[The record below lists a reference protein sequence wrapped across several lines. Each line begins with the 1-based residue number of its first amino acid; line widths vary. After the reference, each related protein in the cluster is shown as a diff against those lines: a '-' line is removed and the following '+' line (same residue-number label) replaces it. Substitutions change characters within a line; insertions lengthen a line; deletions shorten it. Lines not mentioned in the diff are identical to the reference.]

1 MPTHVTGP
9 AQNPNSRGY
18 NRTLGVS
25 KVLLAIIAV
34 LSVAI
39 AVYIAESYPKRKI
52 PTISRVYQ
60 MNLPYD
66 LYALEPYVSAETM
79 DYHYNK
85 HDYGYEK
92 KLLSLVNGTDLAG
105 KSLIEILEF
114 NETAHLP
121 AGVYNNAGQLMN
133 HNIFWQSMT
142 KHAAS
147 QYPEGLSEEL
157 RGQLVKDFKS
167 VDGFIREFISKGTAH
182 FGSGWVWVAY
192 SNATQSIELFTLA
205 NGNYPS
211 PPSRYVILFNC
222 DVWEHAYYIDYR
234 NEREEYLRN
243 FLHVLNWEFASNNFA
258 NIH

>member
-1 MPTHVTGP
+1 MPAHVTGP
-9 AQNPNSRGY
+9 TQNAGNRGY
-18 NRTLGVS
+18 NRAVGVS
-25 KVLLAIIAV
+25 KIFLGAIAV
-34 LSVAI
+34 LSIAV
-39 AVYIAESYPKRKI
+39 AVYIAESDPKRKI
-52 PTISRVYQ
+52 PSIPRVYQ
-60 MNLPYD
+60 MDLPYD

-105 KSLIEILEF
+105 KSLMEILEL
-114 NETAHLP
+114 NETTTLP

-147 QYPEGLSEEL
+147 HYPQGMSPDLQQ
-157 RGQLVKDFKS
+157 QLITDFKS
-167 VDGFIREFISKGTAH
+167 VDLFVKEFISKGTAQ

-192 SNATQSIELFTLA
+192 NRGTRSIEIFTSA

-211 PPSRYVILFNC
+211 PPSNYNILFNC

-234 NEREEYLRN
+234 NQREEYLKN
-243 FLHVLNWEFASNNFA
+243 FLHVLNWEYASENFA
-258 NIH
+258 NV